1 MLSQK
6 QQVQDSLSSMENEL
20 SRCQKERDKQ
30 KLIASQQTAQVN
42 EIKDQLRNEAEQS
55 KQLQ

>member
-42 EIKDQLRNEAEQS
+42 ELKDQLRSEAEQS